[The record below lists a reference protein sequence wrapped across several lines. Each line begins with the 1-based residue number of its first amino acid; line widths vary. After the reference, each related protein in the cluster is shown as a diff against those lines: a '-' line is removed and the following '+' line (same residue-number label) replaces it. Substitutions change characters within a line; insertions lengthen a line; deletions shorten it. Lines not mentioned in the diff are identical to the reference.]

1 VAIRILLID
10 DEANI
15 RRSVTGLLGD
25 EGYGVEALDNAE
37 AGLERIEEKAPDL
50 LLLDV
55 RLPGMDGIELLEKL
69 RGKAIGFPVIVLSG
83 HATIDVAVQATKLG
97 AFDFLEK
104 PINPERLLLTV
115 RHAVEIGR
123 LKRENRALRSRE
135 EEMIGE
141 HPLVAAL
148 RKEIERAA
156 PSTGRVLVYG
166 ENGTG
171 KELVA
176 RAIHQRSDR
185 RAGPFVK
192 VNCAAIPKD
201 LIESELFGHEKG
213 AFTGATE
220 KRIGKIEAADGGS
233 LLLDEVGDMS
243 LETQAKLLRVL
254 EARELERVGGKT
266 PISFDV
272 RVLSATNKNLTEE
285 IRQGRFREDLFY
297 RLAVIPI
304 TVPPL
309 RDRGS
314 DIPLLVES
322 FLARFAEENGRRPKH
337 FTSEAKDLLL
347 GYPWPGNV
355 RELRNLVERLLIMT
369 EGDEIGAAD
378 VSRVIGGGERREEDG
393 GPRSLRERVEQFEIR
408 VIDETLRRNGGNV
421 AETARELNTD
431 RANLHRKM
439 RRYGIRAK
447 GEEKA

>member
-37 AGLERIEEKAPDL
+37 AGLERIEGETPDL

-55 RLPGMDGIELLEKL
+55 RLPGMDGLELLDKL
-69 RGKAIGFPVIVLSG
+69 RGKGVDFPVIVLSG
-83 HATIDVAVQATKLG
+83 HATIDAAVRATKLG

-115 RHAVEIGR
+115 RHALEIGR

-141 HPLVAAL
+141 HPLVATL

-156 PSTGRVLVYG
+156 PSTGRVLNYG

-176 RAIHQRSDR
+176 RAIHRASDR

-220 KRIGKIEAADGGS
+220 KRIGKIEAADGGT

-254 EARELERVGGKT
+254 ESRELERVGGKT
-266 PISFDV
+266 PIPFDV
-272 RVLSATNKNLTEE
+272 RVLSATNKNLSEE
-285 IRQGRFREDLFY
+285 IREGRFREDLFY

-309 RDRGS
+309 RQRGS
-314 DIPLLVES
+314 DIPLLVEA
-322 FLARFAEENGRRPKH
+322 FLGRFAEENGRRPKR
-337 FTSEAKDLLL
+337 FTLEAKDLLL
-347 GYPWPGNV
+347 GYHWPGNI

-369 EGDEIGAAD
+369 DEEEIGAPE
-378 VSRVIGGGERREEDG
+378 VSRVIGGGERREEDS

-408 VIDETLRRNGGNV
+408 IIDEVLRR
-421 AETARELNTD
+421 
-431 RANLHRKM
+431 RAS
-439 RRYGIRAK
+439 
-447 GEEKA
+447 